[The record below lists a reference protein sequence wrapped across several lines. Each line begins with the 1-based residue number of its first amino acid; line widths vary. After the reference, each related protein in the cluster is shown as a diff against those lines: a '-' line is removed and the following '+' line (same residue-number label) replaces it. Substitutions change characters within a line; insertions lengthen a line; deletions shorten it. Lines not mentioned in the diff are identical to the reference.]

1 MIEATAMSSRTRFFI
16 AALLLTLLSALLCLG
31 ALTLLDHRLDSR
43 AMQHFDSSIQAGVH
57 HWTSPWLTRLML
69 TLTWIGSIKIFAT
82 SLTAVL
88 IFLLLRRRHHAALL
102 LGLTMVGAFTL
113 NETLKLHFHR
123 ARPRVPWAIG
133 DEHTFSFPSG
143 HSLFSFVLYGTLSY
157 LALRHA
163 TTLGRRISIM
173 LPAML
178 LIVGIGISRIYLGM
192 HFPSDV
198 IAGYLT
204 GAIWLYTVMALDTL
218 WRTAEGRTAT
228 SSTIPNPSP

>member
-1 MIEATAMSSRTRFFI
+1 MIEAIAMSSRTRFLI
-16 AALLLTLLSALLCLG
+16 LALLLTLLSTLLCLG
-31 ALTLLDHRLDSR
+31 ALTLLDHRLDSPT
-43 AMQHFDSSIQAGVH
+43 MQQFDSSIQAQVH
-57 HWTSPWLTRLML
+57 HWTSPWLTRVML
-69 TLTWIGSIKIFAT
+69 TFTRIGSIKIFAT
-82 SLTAVL
+82 SLAAVL
-88 IFLLLRRRHHAALL
+88 IFLLLRSRRHAAIL
-102 LGLTMVGAFTL
+102 LGLTMVGAFAL

-163 TTLGRRISIM
+163 TTLGRRISIV

-178 LIVGIGISRIYLGM
+178 LIVGIGSSRIYLGM

-198 IAGYLT
+198 LAGYLT
-204 GAIWLYTVMALDTL
+204 GAIWLATVIGLDRM
-218 WRTAEGRTAT
+218 WRAAAGRAAT
-228 SSTIPNPSP
+228 SSIVPSLFP